1 MKMNDLNTPRIALL
15 AGLAIGLG
23 IVVHDVFFLVAAA
36 IAATVPA
43 HWLLRH
49 TQHHFE
55 LAQSAYR
62 HG

>member
-23 IVVHDVFFLVAAA
+23 IVVHDVFFLVATA

-49 TQHHFE
+49 LQHDRE
-55 LAQSAYR
+55 LVRPSAR
-62 HG
+62 LG